1 MSVSFE
7 ETTRWVSSQICLANG
22 KREEGEVQRDVSGV
36 LQEAACSCERNIW
49 NFYKVQKLNH
59 TKGINTPLSDGE
71 VNVAS
76 NSAAFAQE
84 IGLFSIRKGPD

>member
-1 MSVSFE
+1 M
-7 ETTRWVSSQICLANG
+7 
-22 KREEGEVQRDVSGV
+22 QRDVSGV

-49 NFYKVQKLNH
+49 NFYKVQKLNQ

-84 IGLFSIRKGPD
+84 IVLFSIRKGPD